1 MLFTSLEF
9 LFAFF
14 PIVLAV
20 NFILPKKARNYWL
33 LIASLFFYAWGEPKF
48 VLVMLLSIVINY
60 VMALLIAKFS
70 QNENC
75 TFSKKSIFWRRT
87 VLAITLI
94 LNLGILFVYK
104 YMNFATATIRA
115 WFPSISESVAQT
127 AFILPIGISFFTFQA
142 LSYVVDVYRGVPVQ
156 KNICFVGLYIS
167 LFPQLIAGPIVRYT
181 TVAEEINNRTVTLD
195 SFSKGMLRFLY
206 GFNKKML
213 LANILAQVAD
223 KAFEMGNLSVCMA
236 WLGIICYTLQIF
248 FDFAGYS
255 EMAIGLGLM
264 LGFRFLE
271 NFDYPYISKT
281 ITEFWRRW
289 HISLGSWFRDYL
301 YFPLGGSRVNS
312 RFRLIFNLFV
322 VWLATGV
329 WHGASWNFILWGVL
343 YGVIITVE
351 KLLSLPALSDKKQ
364 GFRIPYRVFTL
375 LMVIFGWVLFR
386 AEGLSAAGTYLKAMF
401 GLSGGSFIDENAVF
415 YFKEYLIVLIIGIL
429 CATPLFKAINAR
441 LSKTE
446 KGAALSLSA
455 TYFIQI
461 ALFIICISFLVMNAH
476 NPFIYFNF

>member
-20 NFILPKKARNYWL
+20 NFILPKKIRNYWL

-48 VLVMLLSIVINY
+48 VLVMLLSILVNY
-60 VMALLIAKFS
+60 IMALLISKIQPEPSGDF
-70 QNENC
+70 
-75 TFSKKSIFWRRT
+75 TKKSVICRRSI
-87 VLAITLI
+87 LAITLI

-104 YMNFATATIRA
+104 YMNFATSTLRA
-115 WFPSISESVAQT
+115 WFPSLSNSIVQT
-127 AFILPIGISFFTFQA
+127 AFVLPIGISFFTFQA

-156 KNICFVGLYIS
+156 KNPCFVGLYIS

-181 TVAEEINNRTVTLD
+181 TVAEEIKDRTITFD

-213 LANILAQVAD
+213 LANVLAQVAD
-223 KAFEMGNLSVCMA
+223 KAFELSELSVCMA

-271 NFDYPYISKT
+271 NFNYPYISKT

-301 YFPLGGSRVNS
+301 YFPLGGSRVKS
-312 RFRLIFNLFV
+312 RFRLVFNLFV
-322 VWLATGV
+322 VWLATGI

-343 YGVIITVE
+343 YGVIITIE
-351 KLLSLPALSDKKQ
+351 KLLSLPALSDKKFA
-364 GFRIPYRVFTL
+364 FRIPYQIFTL

-386 AEGLSAAGTYLKAMF
+386 AEGLSSAANYLKTML
-401 GLSGGSFIDENAVF
+401 GLSGSAFIDDNAIF
-415 YFKEYLIVLIIGIL
+415 YFKEYIIVLIAGIL
-429 CATPLFKAINAR
+429 CATPIFKWAANR
-441 LSKTE
+441 LSKTKTGE
-446 KGAALSLSA
+446 AISLSI
-455 TYFIQI
+455 TYVVQA